1 MTVTEDE
8 IKMIGKLSRIA
19 IEKKDLDTYVSQ
31 MNRILDLVSQ
41 LNTADTEDIPPMS
54 HPLDL
59 KARLREDKVV
69 EDISVEDKMKSSS
82 NVEDSLYIVPKVI
95 D

>member
-1 MTVTEDE
+1 
-8 IKMIGKLSRIA
+8 
-19 IEKKDLDTYVSQ
+19 
-31 MNRILDLVSQ
+31 
-41 LNTADTEDIPPMS
+41 
-54 HPLDL
+54 
-59 KARLREDKVV
+59 ARLREDKVV